1 MAEFL
6 LSYAFFYVKYLLLSI
21 FKIIFAAEYEY
32 NYLAD
37 MDDSLEKLQI
47 GEPDYS
53 KIIACMTQS
62 NGITIMEYV
71 VAKRTFLRWDGGGAS
86 MVRTFS
92 MEDYFTYIHPD
103 DIPIAKKLGEIMDE
117 GKLSYYS
124 CEYRYKFPGATSYSW
139 QYNDIYAYKTDA
151 DHHVLSYLGVCRRN
165 NKWHHAIDEMIMLRK
180 KAEEANHAKNKFIED
195 MSHQIRTPLNSII
208 GFATLLC
215 SEEFN
220 QAQKDNIRNII
231 ATNSD
236 TMLQM
241 FDDIFNMSILEEG
254 NMVLH
259 MKKENLEDL
268 VKKAIQN
275 FKIYENHNLKV
286 YAAEMEKLLIVTD
299 RVRLTDILKCLLSNA
314 VKFTKE
320 GHISVGYSL
329 KYDGVEIFVDD
340 TGCGIHDEDKDR
352 IFGRFEKADDFSV
365 GTGLGLAICKQLSTL
380 MGGHISV
387 VSQWGKGST
396 FLVWLPLNGI

>member
-1 MAEFL
+1 
-6 LSYAFFYVKYLLLSI
+6 
-21 FKIIFAAEYEY
+21 
-32 NYLAD
+32 

-71 VAKRTFLRWDGGGAS
+71 VAKRTFIRWNGGGAS

-92 MEDYFTYIHPD
+92 LEDYFTYIHPD
-103 DIPIAKKLGEIMDE
+103 DISIAKKLGEIMNE
-117 GKLSYYS
+117 GKLTYYA
-124 CEYRYKFPGATSYSW
+124 CEYRYRFPDASDYSW

-151 DHHVLSYLGVCRRN
+151 DHHVTNYLGVCRRN
-165 NKWHHAIDEMIMLRK
+165 NKWHHAIEEMIELRK

-215 SEEFN
+215 SEQFN
-220 QAQKDNIRNII
+220 QEQKDNIRHII
-231 ATNSD
+231 TTNSN

-241 FDDIFNMSILEEG
+241 FDDIFNMSKLEEG
-254 NMVLH
+254 NIVLH
-259 MKKENLEDL
+259 TKKENLAAIIS
-268 VKKAIQN
+268 KAVQDY
-275 FKIYENHNLKV
+275 KIYESHNLKI
-286 YAAEMEKLLIVTD
+286 YASEMEKLLIVTD
-299 RVRLTDILKCLLSNA
+299 RVRLSDILKCLLSNA

-320 GHISVGYSL
+320 GHISIGFSK
-329 KYDGVEIFVDD
+329 KYNGVEIFVED
-340 TGCGIHDEDKDR
+340 TGIGIHDEDKER

-387 VSQWGKGST
+387 VSQWGRGST
-396 FLVWLPLNGI
+396 FLIWLPINGI